1 MNDTTPIGLGGRPY
15 NWRLL
20 GILVVAMFVSTVLVT
35 PYALAIQGDT
45 LKNIKLPLPLALLM
59 PIQWVAGTLLCGIL
73 AAVGLV
79 VARRIGLGLPFLEG
93 WLARKPDWPYL
104 RSFVWRAVLAG
115 VLVSVAVLII
125 QKVVFDPRLSADFK
139 QKLPHGAVP
148 TWKWFLAS
156 FYGGITEETTM
167 RLFLLSLLA
176 WLGRFVNR
184 TPEGRPGLWALWV
197 ANVVAAVLFGLG
209 HLPGFIS
216 AGVPIDAVV
225 IIRAMVLNGLG
236 GLVFGWFYWTFGLE
250 AAMVS
255 HFSADITLHVLWP
268 LLASR

>member
-1 MNDTTPIGLGGRPY
+1 MSDTTPIGVGGRPY

-20 GILVVAMFVSTVLVT
+20 GILVVAIAVSTILVT
-35 PYALAIQGDT
+35 PYALVIQADT
-45 LKNIKLPLPLALLM
+45 LKNIKLPMPLALLI
-59 PIQWVAGTLLCGIL
+59 PIQLVASTLFCGLL
-73 AAVGLV
+73 AAVGLTL
-79 VARRIGLGLPFLEG
+79 AGRIGLGLPFLES
-93 WLARKPDWPYL
+93 WLERKPDWSYF

-115 VLVSVAVLII
+115 VLVAVAILMI
-125 QKVVFDPRLSADFK
+125 QKVVFDPRLTPEFK

-184 TPEGRPGLWALWV
+184 TPEGRPGFWALWV
-197 ANVVAAVLFGLG
+197 ANVGAAVLFGLG
-209 HLPGFIS
+209 HLPAFIS

-225 IIRAMVLNGLG
+225 ITRAIVLNGLG
-236 GLVFGWFYWTFGLE
+236 GLTFGWFYWTFGLE

-255 HFSADITLHVLWP
+255 HFTGDITLHVLWP
-268 LLASR
+268 LLAGP

>member
-1 MNDTTPIGLGGRPY
+1 MSDTIPFGLGGRPY

-20 GILVVAMFVSTVLVT
+20 GILVVAILVSTILVI
-35 PYALAIQGDT
+35 PFALDIQANT
-45 LKNIKLPLPLALLM
+45 LKDLKLPLPLSLLI
-59 PIQWVAGTLLCGIL
+59 PIQLMANTLFCGLL
-73 AAVGLV
+73 AAVGLA
-79 VARRIGLGLPFLEG
+79 VASRIGLGLPFLEG
-93 WLARKPDWPYL
+93 WLARKPDWSYL
-104 RSFVWRAVLAG
+104 RKFTWRACLAG
-115 VLVSVAVLII
+115 VLLAGAILLI
-125 QKVVFDPRLSADFK
+125 QKGVFDPRLSPEFK

-176 WLGRFVNR
+176 WLGRFFNR

-197 ANVVAAVLFGLG
+197 ANLVAAVLFGLG
-209 HLPGFIS
+209 HLPAFIS

-225 IIRAMVLNGLG
+225 IARAIVLNGLG

-255 HFSADITLHVLWP
+255 HFSGDITLHVLWP
-268 LLASR
+268 LLSSY